1 MRDRLRGYYPPSPT
15 ERADLWES
23 GLLVLDA
30 NTLLNLH
37 RYSQQNRTEF
47 LAVLRGLSERLWIP
61 YQVALEFQ
69 RNRLDVID
77 DQEKAYDA
85 VTAAIEKAQTA
96 VETEIKKHKNHPLL
110 EADKLISDY
119 EKATEPI
126 LASIATSR
134 ENHLTLAAKQA
145 HADPVW
151 DAVTEI
157 FHGRVGASFTPE
169 ELEIIFE
176 EGRSRYEA
184 KIPPGFMDS
193 RKDEPDRFG
202 DLVIWK
208 EILRKAAEI
217 GNGVIF
223 VTDDKKDDWWRIV
236 RGQTIGPRT
245 ELIDEFFEATEK
257 RVHFYD
263 AQQFL
268 RFAKEHVS
276 AAVSESLLGEVEKVS
291 KGRANELSMAVLLAR
306 RGELMHR
313 RRANIQLLDRSGRG
327 VADDPE
333 LSRLRSDHD
342 LRARNRDEY
351 VYRVHELDN
360 LEYELMVQASSV
372 KDIDRERFQPS
383 LNQMKRERSKLNS
396 QIAEARADVTMLA
409 AQILSRRA
417 NLTSDLGYTDI
428 NREEIA
434 EHLVEIDMQLEE
446 INEAFSDL
454 ELRGE

>member
-15 ERADLWES
+15 ERAELWES

-47 LAVLRGLSERLWIP
+47 LAVLSGLSERLWIP

-77 DQEKAYDA
+77 EQEKAYDA
-85 VTAAIEKAQTA
+85 VSAEIEKARTA
-96 VETEIKKHKNHPLL
+96 VATEIRKHKNHPLL

-119 EKATEPI
+119 EKTTEPI

-134 ENHLTLAAKQA
+134 ENHLRSAPRNP

-157 FHGRVGASFTPE
+157 FQGRVGPSFTSA
-169 ELEIIFE
+169 ELEIIFD
-176 EGRSRYEA
+176 EGRSRYAA

-193 RKDEPDRFG
+193 RKAEPDRFG

-245 ELIDEFFEATEK
+245 ELIDEFFEASQK
-257 RVHFYD
+257 RVHFYN
-263 AQQFL
+263 AKQFL
-268 RFAKEHVS
+268 RFAKEYLS
-276 AAVSESLLGEVEKVS
+276 ASVSESLLGEVEKVS
-291 KGRANELSMAVLLAR
+291 KGLADELSMAVLLGR
-306 RGELMHR
+306 RAELMHR
-313 RRANIQLLDRSGRG
+313 RSASMQLLDRSGRG
-327 VADDPE
+327 VADDSE
-333 LSRLRSDHD
+333 LSRLRLDHD

-351 VYRVHELDN
+351 FYRIHELDS
-360 LEYELMVQASSV
+360 LEQQLMVQASSV
-372 KDIDRERFQPS
+372 KKIDRDRFQPS
-383 LNQMKRERSKLNS
+383 LNQMKREREKLNL
-396 QIAEARADVTMLA
+396 QIAEAQADVTMLA
-409 AQILSRRA
+409 AQILARRA
-417 NLTSDLGYTDI
+417 MLAEDLGSTDVD
-428 NREEIA
+428 REEIA
-434 EHLVEIDMQLEE
+434 ERLVEIDRQLEE
-446 INEAFSDL
+446 INEAFIDL